1 MPKIMT
7 CLRLSF
13 KNSNVAIFSTA
24 NQKQLMYPETKAMDS
39 FFVVILGKRLYAEGF
54 EVSF

>member
-13 KNSNVAIFSTA
+13 KKSNVAIFSTA
-24 NQKQLMYPETKAMDS
+24 NQKQLMHPVTKAMDS
-39 FFVVILGKRLYAEGF
+39 FFVVILGKRLYAE
-54 EVSF
+54 